1 LDSSWRSSRWWL
13 THARACW
20 SPTMTGRLSPR
31 TAQWRRTSSTPWP
44 SPKTVHGCS
53 REIQWRVSSQGPP
66 HTREVCMAR
75 KRSGPPRKPRESS
88 RLEETTQDTIR
99 TEGVVLEARP
109 NTTFMIQLDAGPEIL
124 AHVGGKMRRHYIRI
138 LPGDR
143 VVVEISTYDPEK
155 GRIVYRK

>member
-1 LDSSWRSSRWWL
+1 
-13 THARACW
+13 
-20 SPTMTGRLSPR
+20 
-31 TAQWRRTSSTPWP
+31 
-44 SPKTVHGCS
+44 
-53 REIQWRVSSQGPP
+53 
-66 HTREVCMAR
+66 MAR
-75 KRSGPPRKPRESS
+75 RRGGGRGGRRGGRGRSENRQKGT
-88 RLEETTQDTIR
+88 ETTQDSIR

-109 NTTFMIQLDAGPEIL
+109 NTTFLVQLDAGPEIL

>member
-1 LDSSWRSSRWWL
+1 
-13 THARACW
+13 
-20 SPTMTGRLSPR
+20 
-31 TAQWRRTSSTPWP
+31 
-44 SPKTVHGCS
+44 
-53 REIQWRVSSQGPP
+53 
-66 HTREVCMAR
+66 MAR
-75 KRSGPPRKPRESS
+75 RRNTGPPRHRE
-88 RLEETTQDTIR
+88 RAEETTQDTIR

-109 NTTFMIQLDAGPEIL
+109 NTTFLVQLDVGPEIL

>member
-1 LDSSWRSSRWWL
+1 MAVLPHITSTRWRSSL
-13 THARACW
+13 
-20 SPTMTGRLSPR
+20 
-31 TAQWRRTSSTPWP
+31 
-44 SPKTVHGCS
+44 KVFGCS
-53 REIQWRVSSQGPP
+53 PLQTSRLMVGAQQERQAL
-66 HTREVCMAR
+66 EECMAR
-75 KRSGPPRKPRESS
+75 RRNSGPPRQRE
-88 RLEETTQDTIR
+88 RAEETTQDTIR

-109 NTTFMIQLDAGPEIL
+109 NTTFLIQLDAGPEIL

>member
-1 LDSSWRSSRWWL
+1 
-13 THARACW
+13 
-20 SPTMTGRLSPR
+20 
-31 TAQWRRTSSTPWP
+31 
-44 SPKTVHGCS
+44 
-53 REIQWRVSSQGPP
+53 
-66 HTREVCMAR
+66 MAR
-75 KRSGPPRKPRESS
+75 RRGGGRGGRRGGRSRTENRQKGN
-88 RLEETTQDTIR
+88 ETTQDSIR

-109 NTTFMIQLDAGPEIL
+109 NTTFLVQLDAGPEIL

>member
-1 LDSSWRSSRWWL
+1 
-13 THARACW
+13 
-20 SPTMTGRLSPR
+20 
-31 TAQWRRTSSTPWP
+31 
-44 SPKTVHGCS
+44 
-53 REIQWRVSSQGPP
+53 
-66 HTREVCMAR
+66 MAR
-75 KRSGPPRKPRESS
+75 RRSGPPRKPRESN

>member
-1 LDSSWRSSRWWL
+1 MARRRSGSR
-13 THARACW
+13 RG
-20 SPTMTGRLSPR
+20 GR
-31 TAQWRRTSSTPWP
+31 
-44 SPKTVHGCS
+44 
-53 REIQWRVSSQGPP
+53 
-66 HTREVCMAR
+66 R
-75 KRSGPPRKPRESS
+75 KRSRGDGE

-109 NTTFMIQLDAGPEIL
+109 NTTFLVQLDAGPEIL

>member
-1 LDSSWRSSRWWL
+1 
-13 THARACW
+13 
-20 SPTMTGRLSPR
+20 
-31 TAQWRRTSSTPWP
+31 
-44 SPKTVHGCS
+44 
-53 REIQWRVSSQGPP
+53 
-66 HTREVCMAR
+66 MAR
-75 KRSGPPRKPRESS
+75 RRGGGRPGRRGGRGRSENRQKGN
-88 RLEETTQDTIR
+88 ETTQDSIR

-109 NTTFMIQLDAGPEIL
+109 NTTFLVQLDAGPEIL

>member
-1 LDSSWRSSRWWL
+1 
-13 THARACW
+13 
-20 SPTMTGRLSPR
+20 
-31 TAQWRRTSSTPWP
+31 
-44 SPKTVHGCS
+44 
-53 REIQWRVSSQGPP
+53 
-66 HTREVCMAR
+66 MAR
-75 KRSGPPRKPRESS
+75 RRSGGRPARRGGRGKPRVPRE
-88 RLEETTQDTIR
+88 EETTQDSIR

-109 NTTFMIQLDAGPEIL
+109 NTTFLVQLDAGPEIL

>member
-1 LDSSWRSSRWWL
+1 
-13 THARACW
+13 
-20 SPTMTGRLSPR
+20 
-31 TAQWRRTSSTPWP
+31 
-44 SPKTVHGCS
+44 
-53 REIQWRVSSQGPP
+53 
-66 HTREVCMAR
+66 MAH
-75 KRSGPPRKPRESS
+75 KRSRS
-88 RLEETTQDTIR
+88 RQPSKRTRSEETTQDTIR

-109 NTTFMIQLDAGPEIL
+109 NTTFLVQLDAGPEIL

>member
-1 LDSSWRSSRWWL
+1 
-13 THARACW
+13 
-20 SPTMTGRLSPR
+20 
-31 TAQWRRTSSTPWP
+31 
-44 SPKTVHGCS
+44 
-53 REIQWRVSSQGPP
+53 
-66 HTREVCMAR
+66 MAR
-75 KRSGPPRKPRESS
+75 KRSGGRRSGRGGNKPRSET
-88 RLEETTQDTIR
+88 RQKGTETTQDSIR

-109 NTTFMIQLDAGPEIL
+109 NTTFLVQLDAGPEIL